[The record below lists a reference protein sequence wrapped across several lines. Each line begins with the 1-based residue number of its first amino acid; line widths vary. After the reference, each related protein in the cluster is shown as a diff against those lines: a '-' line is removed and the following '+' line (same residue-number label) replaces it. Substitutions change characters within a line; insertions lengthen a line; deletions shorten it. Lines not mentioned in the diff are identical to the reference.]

1 MGDRN
6 ALEEIADSPPS
17 FRLGAARARE
27 AAGCIVQDPHLNRR
41 SLLAL
46 LVGTP
51 VVAALGGCGSSDSI
65 GRLDL
70 VWGRKGIS
78 DGRLQK
84 PRAMTIDASDL
95 LYIVDITARIQVF
108 TADGEFVRGWQTPT
122 HTNGRPTG
130 LSIDR
135 QGNVLVPDTHYF
147 RVLVYSPEGELL
159 ETLGGTFGNKPGE
172 FGLVTD
178 VLEDASGNWY
188 VAEYGEY
195 DRIQK
200 FSAKREF
207 VLEWGGHGAQP
218 SQFSRPQAMVFDK
231 QGNVW
236 VADAC
241 NHRVQVFDTDGKL
254 IKHWGTHGSQVGQMA
269 YPYGLQLDHEGHVYA
284 TEFGNSRVQKFTL
297 EGVSLGC
304 WGRVGRAPGELLNP
318 WSLVRDSQGR
328 IHVLDTMNH
337 RVQRIY
343 M

>member
-1 MGDRN
+1 LN
-6 ALEEIADSPPS
+6 
-17 FRLGAARARE
+17 
-27 AAGCIVQDPHLNRR
+27 VQRPHLNRR

-46 LVGTP
+46 VVGTP
-51 VVAALGGCGSSDSI
+51 VVAALGGCGKTDSI
-65 GRLDL
+65 GTLDV

-78 DGRLQK
+78 DGRFQK
-84 PRAMTIDASDL
+84 PRAMTIDAKDQ
-95 LYIVDITARIQVF
+95 LYIVDMTARIQVF
-108 TADGEFVRGWQTPT
+108 TVDGEFVRGWQTPV

-135 QGNVLVPDTHYF
+135 NGNVLVPDTHYF

-178 VLEDASGNWY
+178 VLEDAAGNWY
-188 VAEYGEY
+188 VSEYGEY

-200 FSAKREF
+200 FSDKREF
-207 VLEWGGHGAQP
+207 VLEWGGHGAEP
-218 SQFSRPQAMVFDK
+218 SQFSRPQAMMFDAS
-231 QGNVW
+231 GNIW

-241 NHRVQVFDTDGKL
+241 NHRIQVFDPSGKL
-254 IKHWGTHGSQVGQMA
+254 IKHWGSHGTGMGQMA
-269 YPYGLQLDHEGHVYA
+269 YPYGLLLDHEGHVYV

-297 EGVSLGC
+297 DGVSLGC